1 MISRAITR
9 VPSLCPQRKAKRIQ
23 PACAHRDRSPSP
35 WPRRSPR
42 DGFTRGDGFSIKP
55 RRMPSSGKPGRDGKA
70 AKISEIIF
78 SGLLPFRRAGEN
90 GARAARLTWRTSA
103 HFFTLAELEL
113 PRCWNSR
120 HFAVLDGGKSRDM
133 GVGARRARAEQDLS
147 TEIGVDPDRQARAAA
162 RAPSENGGRVD
173 TPDPRCY
180 QLRPLRAHAAP
191 EERPEILRRTS

>member
-90 GARAARLTWRTSA
+90 GARAARLTRRTSA

-120 HFAVLDGGKSRDM
+120 HFAAIDGGKSHDM
-133 GVGARRARAEQDLS
+133 GAGARRTCGNQDLP
-147 TEIGVDPDRQARAAA
+147 TEIRARPDRA
-162 RAPSENGGRVD
+162 
-173 TPDPRCY
+173 T
-180 QLRPLRAHAAP
+180 
-191 EERPEILRRTS
+191 RTTDASPTED